1 MNGSKKLELRDQF
14 NNKPLSFTKTL
25 KVSKKLICLKNII
38 WKATRAKV
46 YSCKIFFGLW
56 MLDSQYINPR
66 VEATPFLYIENRSRN
81 FFPNSDFK

>member
-25 KVSKKLICLKNII
+25 KVSKKIICLKNII

-46 YSCKIFFGLW
+46 YSCKIFFESMDVRQLV
-56 MLDSQYINPR
+56 INPR
-66 VEATPFLYIENRSRN
+66 VEATPFLYIGNRSRN